1 MQINHLLH
9 PTPSCQLHVQML
21 RSLVRIVKLQVLH
34 VISSVPSVSTMK
46 NVSKTH
52 QPDLAINVNVE
63 MNSVNDSVQ
72 NNVSKVNVVK
82 IRLNHGVTVIKDGSV
97 TIVNTKTIRV
107 DFTNVKMVEN
117 VFSSMINLF
126 VNVSKVVSI
135 MVIVVN
141 MNMTNW

>member
-1 MQINHLLH
+1 M
-9 PTPSCQLHVQML
+9 
-21 RSLVRIVKLQVLH
+21 
-34 VISSVPSVSTMK
+34 
-46 NVSKTH
+46 H

-82 IRLNHGVTVIKDGSV
+82 IRLNHGVTVTKDGSV
-97 TIVNTKTIRV
+97 TIVNTKTILV

-126 VNVSKVVSI
+126 VNVSKAVSI
-135 MVIVVN
+135 TVIVVN